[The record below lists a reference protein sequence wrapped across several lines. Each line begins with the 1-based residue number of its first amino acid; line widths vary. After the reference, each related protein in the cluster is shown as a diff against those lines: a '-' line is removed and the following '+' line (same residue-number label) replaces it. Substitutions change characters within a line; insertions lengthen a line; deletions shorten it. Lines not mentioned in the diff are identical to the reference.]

1 MVSHI
6 FDDFYAG
13 CLMSHATVLA
23 DSCDSPALL
32 VVNEHP
38 ALLMFRK
45 NICPAAT
52 ASEREREREREREYA
67 VLHSLVVIEGL
78 SLENCTPL

>member
-1 MVSHI
+1 MVPHI

-13 CLMSHATVLA
+13 CLMSHGTVLA

-52 ASEREREREREREYA
+52 ASERERERESMQYYIA
-67 VLHSLVVIEGL
+67 L
-78 SLENCTPL
+78 